1 MGGYSEYESMHAC
14 GSHAVT
20 LLFQSI
26 LSRQNAMRLCD
37 WGAVVM
43 KTAQ

>member
-1 MGGYSEYESMHAC
+1 MGGYLEYESMHAC

-26 LSRQNAMRLCD
+26 LPRPNAMRLCD
-37 WGAVVM
+37 WGSVVM